1 MDTLSLELRDR
12 VLWIRLDRPDQ
23 LNAFTPAMADEL
35 EIAFDDASGND
46 DVGVVI
52 VTGSGRAFCAGM
64 DLTKD
69 GNVFGLDE
77 TMQPRHDD
85 FADRFDEPDFISGVR
100 DTGGRVTLAIHRC
113 RKPILAAINGS
124 AVGVGATMTLAMDFR
139 MMSTKAR
146 MGFVFG
152 KLGIVP
158 EACSTWFLPR
168 LVGLEKALEWCLTAE
183 LIDADAALAGG
194 LVRSIHEPDAL
205 LAEAE
210 AFARKLITDRS
221 PTAIAL
227 TKHMLRRN
235 AAGAD
240 PAAAHAIESLAMF
253 YTSQKDG
260 REGVKAFVEKRAPQ
274 FTEQASALPQFAEA
288 WLADG

>member
-1 MDTLSLELRDR
+1 MTRILYAIQGTGNGHLSRALDVVPLLQARCSQLD
-12 VLWIRLDRPDQ
+12 VLV
-23 LNAFTPAMADEL
+23 
-35 EIAFDDASGND
+35 SGPPND
-46 DVGVVI
+46 LPLPFPVRY
-52 VTGSGRAFCAGM
+52 RAQG
-64 DLTKD
+64 
-69 GNVFGLDE
+69 
-77 TMQPRHDD
+77 
-85 FADRFDEPDFISGVR
+85 
-100 DTGGRVTLAIHRC
+100 
-113 RKPILAAINGS
+113 
-124 AVGVGATMTLAMDFR
+124 
-139 MMSTKAR
+139 

-194 LVRSIHEPDAL
+194 LVRSIHEPDVL

-235 AAGAD
+235 AAAAD
-240 PAAAHAIESLAMF
+240 PASAHAIESLAMF
-253 YTSQKDG
+253 YTSQ
-260 REGVKAFVEKRAPQ
+260 RTAEKA
-274 FTEQASALPQFAEA
+274 
-288 WLADG
+288 